1 LDRQGSVPIE
11 SLFYFRFFK
20 RIDQELSGQCWS
32 TCRTNNRSVDRPR
45 RSCTPLCT
53 RPQGLGSGALTVR
66 TTLGLPS
73 PLAVLGKSS
82 GLPKLPQI
90 ALSLYIAQP
99 EPPQAVARLREIL
112 IEELPLRG

>member
-1 LDRQGSVPIE
+1 MAACLYFAE
-11 SLFYFRFFK
+11 SEW
-20 RIDQELSGQCWS
+20 IMGGCP
-32 TCRTNNRSVDRPR
+32 VA
-45 RSCTPLCT
+45 
-53 RPQGLGSGALTVR
+53 GLGVTVR

-90 ALSLYIAQP
+90 ALSLYTAQP